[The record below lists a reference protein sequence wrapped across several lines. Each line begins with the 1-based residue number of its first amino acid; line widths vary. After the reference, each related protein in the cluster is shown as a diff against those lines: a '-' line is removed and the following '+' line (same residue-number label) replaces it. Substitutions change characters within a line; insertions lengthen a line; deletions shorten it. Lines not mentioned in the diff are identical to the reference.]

1 MIIDTHIHVWS
12 YPVLQEH
19 GSKIRSTEDLMAF
32 RTNYPELYDRTLHED
47 PVDNSD
53 TLIEQMDE
61 NNIDYGLVQA
71 RPGSVTNDQVA
82 QSVRRHPDRLFGLFR
97 IGHDQEAAHDY
108 VDDPGPVRDAA
119 PDHIDY
125 CVRELGMVG
134 MGELFVR
141 AVTREIDPEL
151 IARDMKPIMDAI
163 ARNKIPIQI
172 PTAWSQ
178 FPGGLIYGN
187 PIWTDEIA
195 CRWPDTPLILT
206 KMGRSLSTYFEPS
219 MVVAMRNANVYLDV
233 VGTRPDHLRQAIDT
247 IGSERILFGTDWS
260 ATWRW
265 VREPVDLYTLRL
277 NVLKDANLTE
287 QEREN
292 ILWRNAVRV
301 FGLKTIDT
309 QG

>member
-32 RTNYPELYDRTLHED
+32 RTNYPELYDRTLHEE
-47 PVDNSD
+47 PIDNSD

-61 NNIDYGLVQA
+61 NGIDYGLVQA

-108 VDDPGPVRDAA
+108 LDDPGPVRDAA

-125 CVRELGMVG
+125 CVQELGMVG

-206 KMGRSLSTYFEPS
+206 KMGRSLSTYFEPC

-277 NVLKDANLTE
+277 NVLKDADLTGE
-287 QEREN
+287 EREN

-301 FGLKTIDT
+301 FGLNINMS
-309 QG
+309 G

>member
-1 MIIDTHIHVWS
+1 MIIDSHIHVWS

-82 QSVRRHPDRLFGLFR
+82 ESVRKHPDRLFGLFR

-108 VDDPGPVRDAA
+108 VEDPGPVRDAA

-125 CVRELGMVG
+125 CVQELGMVG

-151 IARDMKPIMDAI
+151 IARDMKPIMDAC

-195 CRWPDTPLILT
+195 CRWPDTPVILT

-219 MVVAMRNANVYLDV
+219 LVVAMRNANVYLDV

-265 VREPVDLYTLRL
+265 GREPVDRYTLRL

-287 QEREN
+287 DEREN

-301 FGLKTIDT
+301 FGLKNVNAAA
-309 QG
+309 

>member
-19 GSKIRSTEDLMAF
+19 GNKIRSTEDLMAF
-32 RTNYPELYDRTLHED
+32 RTDYPELYDRTLHEE

-53 TLIEQMDE
+53 TLVEQMDQ
-61 NNIDYGLVQA
+61 NGIAYGLVQA
-71 RPGSVTNDQVA
+71 RPGAVTNDQVA

-108 VDDPGPVRDAA
+108 VEDPGPVRDAA

-125 CVRELGMVG
+125 CVQELGMVG

-151 IARDMKPIMDAI
+151 IARDMKPIMDAV
-163 ARNKIPIQI
+163 ARNDIPIQI

-195 CRWPDTPLILT
+195 CRWPDTPVILT
-206 KMGRSLSTYFEPS
+206 KMGRSVSSYFEPS
-219 MVVAMRNANVYLDV
+219 LVVAMRNANIYFDV
-233 VGTRPDHLRQAIDT
+233 VGTRPDHLRQAIDA
-247 IGSERILFGTDWS
+247 IGSERIMFGTDWS

-287 QEREN
+287 EEREN

-301 FGLKTIDT
+301 FRLKNINTP
-309 QG
+309 G

>member
-32 RTNYPELYDRTLHED
+32 RTNYPELYDRTLHEE
-47 PVDNSD
+47 PIDNSD

-61 NNIDYGLVQA
+61 NGIDYGLVQA

-82 QSVRRHPDRLFGLFR
+82 QSVRCHPDRLFGLFR

-108 VDDPGPVRDAA
+108 LDDPGPVRDAA

-125 CVRELGMVG
+125 CVQELGMVG

-206 KMGRSLSTYFEPS
+206 KMGRSLSTYFEPC

-277 NVLKDANLTE
+277 NVLKDADLTGE
-287 QEREN
+287 EREN

-301 FGLKTIDT
+301 FGLNINMS
-309 QG
+309 G